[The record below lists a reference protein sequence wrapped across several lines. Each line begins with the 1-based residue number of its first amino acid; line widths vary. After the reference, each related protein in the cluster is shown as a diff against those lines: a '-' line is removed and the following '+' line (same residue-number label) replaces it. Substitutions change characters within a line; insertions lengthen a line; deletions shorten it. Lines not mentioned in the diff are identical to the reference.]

1 MAGECHHVFL
11 QAARLRV
18 GLILALALLCGS
30 SAQSE
35 TVVQDDFES
44 GAFASGWGLTSG
56 VTIINSGGAND
67 STDFARLSP
76 YTSGTGRELGARFDA
91 VEAGGAKDFS
101 VNLLFRAHSS
111 TQRQFNLHVNSSAA
125 AISSSGPAINLK
137 YDPTDGWAAYST
149 AWNAIP
155 GLGSIATN
163 QWYRLRVTG
172 QDWGTATARWAI
184 ELSGAGSTN
193 FISSASNLV
202 WFQSGTPTANTAKF
216 FVFTTVFGNNPGF
229 DVDEVFASVTGTN
242 EPPPPVTNA
251 IVNISGTYPHLAVFS
266 AEGEIGMGAVMPW
279 ADKLWFVTY
288 PPHQPNG
295 SADKLWMVDSDLTLT
310 AHPASVG
317 CTDVNRLVHRESQQL
332 NIGHYLI
339 DSNGTVRAISPA
351 IMPGRLTGSARHL
364 TDPTNKIYIATMEE
378 GLYEVD
384 VNTLAV
390 TQIYED
396 TNGGGPVGV
405 KANLPGQHGKGLY
418 SSQGRV
424 VYSNNGIGG
433 TLASWDGT
441 NWTVIES
448 NKFTEVTGPG
458 GVYGNDSADDRL
470 WAVGWD
476 TRSVILRLLQN
487 GTWTRYRLPK
497 GSYTHD
503 ADPGWYTEWPRIR
516 EITPGT
522 LLQHMHGLFYY
533 FPKTFSA
540 TNAGGITPICT
551 YLKMP
556 VDYCWWNGQLVMGR
570 DDASTTGGNIWAGQ
584 SHSAPWFGQLSDL
597 ETWGRPAGFG
607 GVWLNDSVTASTPSE
622 AFLVKGFQ
630 RRILHLKHTAAAT
643 VNFTLQH
650 DVNGTGAW
658 TNLAVITVTN
668 NGYAFYIFPPNVDTT
683 WVRLVADQNAT
694 GVTAYFHLQNPPQPP
709 TPDLFAGIADITT
722 TNAVSEGIL
731 RPQSGDA
738 RTLQFAATIVASN
751 GAASTAYYEMDGSL
765 QLRRATNASAENTL
779 RTTYAL
785 TNAAL
790 SLDAA
795 SVIYTEGAN
804 RFRLPRSSAAYDAAF
819 ASGQPRGVREVVTE
833 RQMLQTHGT
842 FYELPLS
849 GSGGIRRI
857 RPITSHGK
865 RISDFASWRGL
876 LAITGV
882 PASAAANKH
891 LYRSDDAQAALW
903 FGNVDDLWRMGAPR
917 GVGGPWKNSA
927 VTNGVASDPY
937 LMFGYER
944 KVLELSHSNA
954 SPVFFTVEVDFAAD
968 NSWSEYARFTVA
980 PGQTL
985 THVFPDGYSAHWV
998 RVKSDTTTTATAQ
1011 FTYGPPAPRIIDA
1024 AMQPGGNFQL
1034 TFTGNAG
1041 EPYSVRAS
1049 GDLAFPAANWAVLTN
1064 AVFTTNMAT
1073 FLDTATTNSRRFF
1086 QISIP

>member
-1 MAGECHHVFL
+1 MSC
-11 QAARLRV
+11 ARFFVL
-18 GLILALALLCGS
+18 GLLCATAASG
-30 SAQSE
+30 QV
-35 TVVQDDFES
+35 VVQDDFES
-44 GAFASGWGLTSG
+44 GSFNAAWGLTSG
-56 VTIINSGGAND
+56 VIITNAGGANG
-67 STDFARLSP
+67 TTRLAKLAT
-76 YTSGTGRELGARFDA
+76 YTAGTGRELGARFDA
-91 VEAGGAKDFS
+91 VATGGARDFS
-101 VNLLFRAHSS
+101 VDLLFRAQSS
-111 TQRQFNLHVNSSAA
+111 AQRQFNLHVNTSAG

-137 YDPTDGWAAYST
+137 YDSTDGWAAYST
-149 AWNAIP
+149 AWNSIP
-155 GLGSIATN
+155 ALGSVATN
-163 QWYRLRVTG
+163 QWYRLCVTG
-172 QDWGTATARWAI
+172 QDWGMATARWAV

-193 FISSASNLV
+193 FTSSASNLV
-202 WFQSGTPTANTAKF
+202 WFQSGTPSTNTARF

-229 DVDEVFASVTGTN
+229 DVDEVSAAVTATN
-242 EPPPPVTNA
+242 TPPPTPTNA

-266 AEGEIGMGAVMPW
+266 AEGEIGLGAVMPW

-295 SADKLWMVDSDLTLT
+295 SADKLWMVDSNLTLT

-317 CTDVNRLVHRESQQL
+317 CTDANRLIHRESQQL

-339 DSNGTVRAISPA
+339 DSNGTVRAISPG

-396 TNGGGPVGV
+396 INGGGPVGV

-433 TLASWDGT
+433 TLASWNGT

-458 GVYGNDSADDRL
+458 GVNGNDASDDRL
-470 WAVGWD
+470 WALGWD
-476 TRSVILRLLQN
+476 TRSVILRLLQDGN
-487 GTWTRYRLPK
+487 WTRYRLPK

-503 ADPGWYTEWPRIR
+503 ADAGWYTEWPRIR
-516 EITPGT
+516 EIVDGK
-522 LLQHMHGLFYY
+522 LLSHMHGLLYY
-533 FPKTFSA
+533 FPKTFSV
-540 TNAGGITPICT
+540 TNTGGINPICT

-584 SHSAPWFGQLSDL
+584 SHSAPWFGQLNDL
-597 ETWGRPAGFG
+597 ETWGKPAGFG
-607 GVWLNDSVTASTPSE
+607 GVWLNDAVVANTPSE
-622 AFLVKGFQ
+622 AFLVKNFQ
-630 RRILHLKHTAAAT
+630 RRVLHLKHTTAAT

-650 DVNGTGAW
+650 DATGLGAW
-658 TNLAVITVTN
+658 ANLTTISVTN
-668 NGYAFYIFPPNVDTT
+668 SGYVFYIFPPNFDTT

-709 TPDLFAGIADITT
+709 TPDLFAGIADVNA
-722 TNAVSEGIL
+722 TNAVSEGVL
-731 RPQSGDA
+731 RPQGGDA
-738 RTLQFAATIVASN
+738 RLLQFAATLVASN

-785 TNAAL
+785 TNANL

-795 SVIYTEGAN
+795 SVIYAEGAN
-804 RFRLPRSSAAYDAAF
+804 RFRLPRSSAAYDSTF
-819 ASGQPRGVREVVTE
+819 VSGQPRGVREVVTE
-833 RQMLQTHGT
+833 RQMLQAHGT

-849 GSGGIRRI
+849 GSSGARRI
-857 RPITSHGK
+857 RPITTHGK
-865 RISDFASWRGL
+865 RISDYASWRGL
-876 LAITGV
+876 FAVTGI
-882 PASAAANKH
+882 PASAATNNH
-891 LYRSDDAQAALW
+891 VYRSDDGQAAVW
-903 FGNVDDLWRMGAPR
+903 FGNVDDLWRMGAPS

-944 KVLELSHSNA
+944 KVLELAHSNA
-954 SPVFFTVEVDFAAD
+954 SPVTFTMEVDFAAD
-968 NSWSEYARFTVA
+968 NSWSPYAQFIVPA
-980 PGQTL
+980 GQVVR
-985 THVFPDGYSAHWV
+985 HVFPDGYSAHWV
-998 RVKSDTTTTATAQ
+998 RLKSDTTTTVTAQ
-1011 FTYGPPAPRIIDA
+1011 FTYGPAAPQITGA
-1024 AMQPGGNFQL
+1024 TMLSGGIFQL

-1041 EPYSVRAS
+1041 EAYTVRAS
-1049 GDLAFPAANWAVLTN
+1049 EDLGLPLANWLVLDNGTFGTN
-1064 AVFTTNMAT
+1064 EVSWHDSDAGNRP
-1073 FLDTATTNSRRFF
+1073 RRFYS
-1086 QISIP
+1086 ISIP